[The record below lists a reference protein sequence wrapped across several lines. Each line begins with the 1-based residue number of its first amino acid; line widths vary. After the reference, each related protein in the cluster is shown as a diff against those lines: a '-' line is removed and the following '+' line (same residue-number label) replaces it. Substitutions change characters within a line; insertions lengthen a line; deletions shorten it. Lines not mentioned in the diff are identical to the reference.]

1 MLLLIVLL
9 NSWDSI
15 CIQINWIVFR
25 KHQFCFRCFFI
36 LFWRLHCCFL
46 LLFCWTQGDERCQNN
61 NYRKNNRL
69 LIVVSRT
76 IDMKLV
82 NGSDFNES
90 RFQLRIWY
98 FLKEIETCV
107 CRWFNFMHTIKKQW
121 EYYFIYTKN
130 NNIRVSFSITMF
142 LWCRFEF
149 QIEMVNWHNKRE
161 EHYAFPPK
169 MNRVDLSTH
178 MMCLC
183 ESSEA
188 WKCNILA
195 EISRWC
201 CILY

>member
-1 MLLLIVLL
+1 MLSLIVLL

-15 CIQINWIVFR
+15 CIQINWIAFR

-36 LFWRLHCCFL
+36 LFWRLHCRFL
-46 LLFCWTQGDERCQNN
+46 LLFRWTQGDEWCQNN

-98 FLKEIETCV
+98 FLKEISY
-107 CRWFNFMHTIKKQW
+107 IW

-149 QIEMVNWHNKRE
+149 QIEMLNWHNKLSNIILS
-161 EHYAFPPK
+161 HPK
-169 MNRVDLSTH
+169 WQRRQRQLVNTH
-178 MMCLC
+178 DVLVWIIRSMKM
-183 ESSEA
+183 
-188 WKCNILA
+188 
-195 EISRWC
+195 
-201 CILY
+201 